1 MLINF
6 LHIVSFPSSV
16 TRQPAVGRREQTS
29 CDGEGSWQWDP
40 RSAPYIGDVP
50 QSSGLGLHHELGIDN
65 GLDIALCVGV
75 AHELSIAHE
84 LGLPHGLGIV
94 HELSAAREL
103 GLPHGLGIAH
113 RSRLLHELEL
123 PMS

>member
-40 RSAPYIGDVP
+40 RSAPYVGDIP
-50 QSSGLGLHHELGIDN
+50 QSSGLGLHHELGTDD
-65 GLDIALCVGV
+65 GLDIAPWVRA
-75 AHELSIAHE
+75 AHEVSTAH
-84 LGLPHGLGIV
+84 
-94 HELSAAREL
+94 EL

-113 RSRLLHELEL
+113 RLRLPHELEL